1 MLCFLLHYHHHQFRD
16 FLCLFLRP
24 PVIKLDKAISI
35 LDLIPLLPKAAF
47 LTGFSSEGEVFIFKK
62 KKDISKRWCLIKYSS
77 YCIISNVIFCYCP
90 TVCLG
95 GLYLSVY
102 ELVLLEAEKAESFS
116 RFLQELKKIHL
127 VSSN

>member
-1 MLCFLLHYHHHQFRD
+1 MLYFLLHYHHHQFRD

-62 KKDISKRWCLIKYSS
+62 KKGHFKEMVFDKILE
-77 YCIISNVIFCYCP
+77 
-90 TVCLG
+90 L
-95 GLYLSVY
+95 LYN
-102 ELVLLEAEKAESFS
+102 
-116 RFLQELKKIHL
+116 Q
-127 VSSN
+127 